1 MVANMW
7 KDNLKGD
14 KTEWLLEP
22 SDPSVRYWALKDLQ
36 DLEEDSPDV
45 VATRD
50 AIMRSPIVTAIL
62 GAMNPEGYWE
72 NPDDMYLPK
81 YTAST
86 HQLLILAELGAR
98 RTSEIEKAVEHLFKF
113 QRNSGH
119 FLTKLPKTER
129 GRDSAVKDG
138 CCFDGNILHYLIRFG
153 YLDDPR
159 TQSTLSF
166 QVEYHDDDNAGW
178 RCRAY
183 PIDPEKV
190 FPVNCYMGATK
201 VLKALS
207 LIPEEKRSPE
217 IRRVILREVGNLMDN
232 NVYQYLRNPDGSRKD
247 KTGWKRFG
255 FPLFYQT
262 DILEILDTLTR
273 LGVRDPRMK
282 PSIDLVLDAQQ
293 RNGAWLLK
301 HTFNGKMI
309 VDIDEKHKPSK
320 WITLRA
326 MRVLKRYYS
335 SMA

>member
-1 MVANMW
+1 MW
-7 KDNLKGD
+7 KDKLKED
-14 KTEWLLEP
+14 RTDWLLEP
-22 SDPSVRYWALKDLQ
+22 SDPSVRYWALKDLL
-36 DLEEDSPDV
+36 DLEEDNPDV
-45 VATRD
+45 VAARD
-50 AIMRSPIVTAIL
+50 MVVESAIVTAIL

-81 YTAST
+81 YTATT

-98 RTSEIEKAVEHLFKF
+98 RTPEIEKAVEHIFMF

-119 FLTKLPKTER
+119 FLTEMPKTER

-138 CCFDGNILHYLIRFG
+138 CCLDGNVLYYLIHFG
-153 YLDDPR
+153 YMDDPR
-159 TQSTLSF
+159 TQRTLDF
-166 QVEYHDDDNAGW
+166 QVEYHDDENAGW

-183 PIDPEKV
+183 PIDPNRV
-190 FPVNCYMGATK
+190 FPVNCYMGAAK

-207 LIPEEKRSPE
+207 IIPEERRSPE
-217 IRRVILREVGNLMDN
+217 IRRVILREVGHLMDN

-247 KTGWKRFG
+247 KAGWKRFG

-262 DILEILDTLTR
+262 DVLEILDTLTR

-282 PSIDLVLDAQQ
+282 PSIDMLLDTQQ
-293 RNGAWLLK
+293 GDGTWLLK

-309 VDIDEKHKPSK
+309 VDIEEKHKPSK

-335 SMA
+335 RSSFA